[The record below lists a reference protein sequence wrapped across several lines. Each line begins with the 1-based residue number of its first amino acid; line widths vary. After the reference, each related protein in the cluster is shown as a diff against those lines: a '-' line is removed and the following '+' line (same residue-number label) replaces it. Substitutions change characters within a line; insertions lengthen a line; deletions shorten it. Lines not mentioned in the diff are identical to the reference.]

1 MHREISGAR
10 SNAHPLQL
18 RGRVYRSLVGVFLVF
33 LAAGSVA
40 LWWQHDQALLA
51 EQGRAENLAHV
62 LAEHLE
68 RTFGPIESALNQLA
82 VYSDRIGGPQA
93 PREARSP
100 VMAATLSGLSGIGSL
115 NVIDADGLVTLSTN
129 PAITGTSRSDR
140 FLYRQLKD
148 DPSNRLVVAPPIPSA
163 TYSGVIIPVGRAL
176 RDHDGRFSGLLAATF
191 QPDRLRSFYAAIDV
205 GPQGVIQLI
214 HPDGFLLFRQPLAGH
229 AAGELIADQ
238 AIVKGWQ
245 AGSGRGVL
253 RAPIENGGEPY
264 LDRQARRARPLA
276 YRGRDRGRG
285 GGRNG
290 NDARHRRILDH
301 DVEPRPR
308 AHPGRT
314 RSGRC
319 RYAHKPGAV
328 SGHHGPHAGFRLRQG
343 HRGTLHLHQSRCRAM
358 DRRKKQA

>member
-1 MHREISGAR
+1 MHNRKGMHRETSGAR

-33 LAAGSVA
+33 LAARSVA

-93 PREARSP
+93 PREAWSP

-148 DPSNRLVVAPPIPSA
+148 DPSNRL
-163 TYSGVIIPVGRAL
+163 
-176 RDHDGRFSGLLAATF
+176 
-191 QPDRLRSFYAAIDV
+191 
-205 GPQGVIQLI
+205 
-214 HPDGFLLFRQPLAGH
+214 
-229 AAGELIADQ
+229 
-238 AIVKGWQ
+238 
-245 AGSGRGVL
+245 
-253 RAPIENGGEPY
+253 
-264 LDRQARRARPLA
+264 
-276 YRGRDRGRG
+276 
-285 GGRNG
+285 
-290 NDARHRRILDH
+290 
-301 DVEPRPR
+301 
-308 AHPGRT
+308 
-314 RSGRC
+314 
-319 RYAHKPGAV
+319 
-328 SGHHGPHAGFRLRQG
+328 
-343 HRGTLHLHQSRCRAM
+343 
-358 DRRKKQA
+358 